1 MKVRVNQDGCI
12 GCGACTGY
20 SDKVF
25 TINDDG
31 ISEVKVNIVPKEE
44 EQNVRDAIDACPTS
58 TIEEVSE

>member
-20 SDKVF
+20 S
-25 TINDDG
+25 NDDG
-31 ISEVKVNIVPKEE
+31 ISEVKVDIVPKEE

>member
-25 TINDDG
+25 TINDEG
-31 ISEVKVNIVPKEE
+31 LSEVKVEVTKEYSPKVVEG
-44 EQNVRDAIDACPTS
+44 VFK
-58 TIEEVSE
+58 